1 MNPIQYCEKHGAC
14 SSGKE
19 FAARFQT
26 MSEVWEACDNP
37 YWLIWMVEKEKI
49 VTQKL
54 AAKLVREIWH
64 LLTDERS
71 RAAII
76 AIENDCLTPG
86 IVAAADAAA
95 DAACTAYAAAA
106 DAAADAAYAA
116 TAADAAYAAAYA
128 AARAAARAAAA
139 SKRQVEIIKS
149 TIKNPYTP

>member
-1 MNPIQYCEKHGAC
+1 
-14 SSGKE
+14 
-19 FAARFQT
+19 

-95 DAACTAYAAAA
+95 DAACTAYAAADAAYA
-106 DAAADAAYAA
+106 DAAAAAAA
-116 TAADAAYAAAYA
+116 AARAAYAAAYA
-128 AARAAARAAAA
+128 AAYPDAAYAAVRAAADAG